1 MSSNQN
7 NCLVDTE
14 KNGTH
19 FNMVPGE
26 KCEFRT
32 YHETIKQGLSSTE
45 SVLDPFKK
53 GTSRGEDSVYALV
66 IKRVFQENKQDKTT
80 LKVNSPHI
88 LKAFREVIKSY
99 LAVPSDFNSSTELH
113 SPFEMLVH
121 YWHELHEYRE
131 LQTDAVVQDHLDLLL
146 KFMDHEIG
154 PDFERALNMIKKE
167 QINYDN
173 AWIIFRPGDI
183 MYTEMNGHSWLLV
196 CQKTAYEE
204 NMDMGPYMEVHC
216 TYTDD
221 NGMFVGQA
229 THVVNLNQ
237 RTKFPAGNPVPITD
251 LEIYPRKFCKEGGS
265 LETRIKSRGR
275 KFLALMNSSTVAY
288 DGAAEWLKEPPFD
301 FYDPSQ
307 TKFRGVW
314 LPYTESGRV
323 VLDRKTFAEEQPL
336 GKARVKRMDPD
347 PMHCPPFT
355 LGYSLGRKQWCRFFV
370 DCVSDVKWNPNAWD
384 SLMLQEKEKHLLRAL
399 ISSHA
404 YSKKPRDSMQQK
416 GKGLVILLHGSPGS
430 GKTLTAETAAEGT
443 RKALVST
450 SVGELSKGGSFI
462 SGSASFEKELK
473 KILQYA
479 TIWQA
484 VVLLDEADVF
494 LEARK
499 DVGST
504 ERNSLV
510 AVFLKELEYFGGI
523 VFLTT
528 NRVHSFDIAMKSRV
542 HLSLSYAPPID
553 EIRRR
558 IWFHSLKKVPVDD
571 KDANLDKTI
580 DKLEKFSLN
589 GREIANAVNTARTLA
604 RFDGVRLS
612 SDHIETVLEVRQDF
626 DESLKNGELS

>member
-1 MSSNQN
+1 M
-7 NCLVDTE
+7 DT
-14 KNGTH
+14 KINGNH
-19 FNMVPGE
+19 LNSLMGG
-26 KCEFRT
+26 KCDFKT
-32 YHETIKQGLSSTE
+32 YHEIIKHGVSSTE
-45 SVLDPFKK
+45 AVPDPFEK
-53 GTSRGEDSVYALV
+53 GASCDEDSAHALV
-66 IKRVFQENKQDKTT
+66 IKRKFQENKPDNTT
-80 LKVNSPHI
+80 LQVNSPLI

-99 LAVPSDFNSSTELH
+99 LAVPSDFNSPTELY
-113 SPFEMLVH
+113 SPFEMLAH
-121 YWHELHEYRE
+121 YWHELHAYRE
-131 LQTDAVVQDHLDLLL
+131 SQTDTVMRDHLDLLL
-146 KFMDHEIG
+146 KFMDHEVG
-154 PDFERALNMIKKE
+154 PDFERALNMIQKE

-221 NGMFVGQA
+221 NGLFVGQA

-237 RTKFPAGNPVPITD
+237 RTKFPAGNPVPIAD
-251 LEIYPRKFCKEGGS
+251 LEIYPRRFCKEGGS
-265 LETRIKSRGR
+265 LETRIISRGE
-275 KFLALMNSSTVAY
+275 KFLSLRNSSTVAY

-323 VLDRKTFAEEQPL
+323 VLDRKTFGEEQPL
-336 GKARVKRMDPD
+336 GKARVKRMDPN

-370 DCVSDVKWNPNAWD
+370 DCINDVKWNQNAWD

-404 YSKKPRDSMQQK
+404 YSEKPRDSMQQK
-416 GKGLVILLHGSPGS
+416 GKGLVILLHGTPGS

-473 KILQYA
+473 KILRYA

-528 NRVHSFDIAMKSRV
+528 NRVKSFDIAMKSRI
-542 HLSLSYAPPID
+542 HLSLSYTPPMD
-553 EIRRR
+553 DIRRR
-558 IWFHSLKKVPVDD
+558 IWLHSLKKVPADD
-571 KDANLDKTI
+571 KDSDLDRTV
-580 DKLEKFSLN
+580 DELEKEELN

-604 RFDGVRLS
+604 RFDGARLS
-612 SDHIETVLEVRQDF
+612 SSHIKTVLEVRRGF
-626 DESLKNGELS
+626 DESLGNS